1 MKKAYKEIIAN
12 VLVVIMFV
20 VVMTAIAVGV
30 AQKKAEREQENNEVC
45 VEVEENNVITI
56 NTTIMNAIDE
66 SIDLNTIR
74 IEQMF
79 VIDTYIDEVTN
90 DFVSVLEDNNGH
102 VWECVNMDLYLYE
115 DVLVLMSNNN
125 TINNVEDDVFIHY
138 WIGLE

>member
-1 MKKAYKEIIAN
+1 MKSYKEVIAQ

-30 AQKKAEREQENNEVC
+30 AQKKAERKQENNEVC

-56 NTTIMNAIDE
+56 NTTIMNAIDK

-79 VIDTYIDEVTN
+79 VIDTYIDEDTN
-90 DFVSVLEDNNGH
+90 DFVSVLEDNSGH
-102 VWECVNMDLYLYE
+102 VWECINMDFYLYE
-115 DVLVLMSNNN
+115 DVLVLLSNNN
-125 TINNVEDDVFIHY
+125 TIDNVEDDVFIHY
-138 WIGLE
+138 WIGVE

>member
-1 MKKAYKEIIAN
+1 MKSYKEIIAQ

-30 AQKKAEREQENNEVC
+30 AQKKTERKQENNEVC
-45 VEVEENNVITI
+45 VEDNNVITI
-56 NTTIMNAIDE
+56 NTTIMNAIDK

-79 VIDTYIDEVTN
+79 VIDTYIDEITN
-90 DFVSVLEDNNGH
+90 DFVSVLEDNNGN

-115 DVLVLMSNNN
+115 ETLVLMSNNN
-125 TINNVEDDVFIHY
+125 TIDNVEDDVFIHY

>member
-1 MKKAYKEIIAN
+1 MKSYKEIIAQ

-30 AQKKAEREQENNEVC
+30 AQEKTERKQENNEVC
-45 VEVEENNVITI
+45 VEDNNVITI
-56 NTTIMNAIDE
+56 NTTIMNAIDK

-79 VIDTYIDEVTN
+79 VIDTYIDEITN
-90 DFVSVLEDNNGH
+90 DFVSVLEDNNGN

-115 DVLVLMSNNN
+115 ETLVLMSNNN
-125 TINNVEDDVFIHY
+125 TVDNVEDDVFIHY

>member
-1 MKKAYKEIIAN
+1 MKSYKEIIAQ

-30 AQKKAEREQENNEVC
+30 AQKRDERKQENNEVC
-45 VEVEENNVITI
+45 VEDNNVITI

-102 VWECVNMDLYLYE
+102 VWECVSMDLYLYE

-125 TINNVEDDVFIHY
+125 TIDNVEDDVFIHY

>member
-1 MKKAYKEIIAN
+1 MKSYKEIIAQ

-20 VVMTAIAVGV
+20 VVMTMIAVGV
-30 AQKKAEREQENNEVC
+30 AQEKTERKQENNEVC
-45 VEVEENNVITI
+45 VEDNNVITI
-56 NTTIMNAIDE
+56 NTTIMNAIDK

-79 VIDTYIDEVTN
+79 VIDTYIDEITN
-90 DFVSVLEDNNGH
+90 DFVSVLEDNNGN

-115 DVLVLMSNNN
+115 ETLVLMSNNN
-125 TINNVEDDVFIHY
+125 TVDNVEDDVFIHY

>member
-1 MKKAYKEIIAN
+1 MKSYKEIIVQ

-30 AQKKAEREQENNEVC
+30 AQEKDERKQENNEVC
-45 VEVEENNVITI
+45 VEDNNVITI
-56 NTTIMNAIDE
+56 NTTIMNAIDK

-125 TINNVEDDVFIHY
+125 TTDNVEDDVFIHY

>member
-1 MKKAYKEIIAN
+1 MKSYKEIIAQ

-20 VVMTAIAVGV
+20 VVMTMIAVGV
-30 AQKKAEREQENNEVC
+30 AQEKDERKQENNEVC
-45 VEVEENNVITI
+45 VEDNNVITI
-56 NTTIMNAIDE
+56 NTTIMNAIDK

-79 VIDTYIDEVTN
+79 VIDTYIDEITN
-90 DFVSVLEDNNGH
+90 DFVSVLEDNNGN

-115 DVLVLMSNNN
+115 ETLVLMSNNN
-125 TINNVEDDVFIHY
+125 TVDNVEDDVFIHY

>member
-1 MKKAYKEIIAN
+1 MKSYKEIIAQ

-30 AQKKAEREQENNEVC
+30 AQKKAECKQENNEVC
-45 VEVEENNVITI
+45 VEGEENNVITI
-56 NTTIMNAIDE
+56 NTTIMNAIDK

-79 VIDTYIDEVTN
+79 VIDTYIDEDTN
-90 DFVSVLEDNNGH
+90 DFVSVLEDNSGH
-102 VWECVNMDLYLYE
+102 VWECMNMDFYLYE

-125 TINNVEDDVFIHY
+125 TIDNVEDDVFIHY
-138 WIGLE
+138 WIGVE

>member
-1 MKKAYKEIIAN
+1 MKSYKEIIVQ

-20 VVMTAIAVGV
+20 VVMTMIAVGV
-30 AQKKAEREQENNEVC
+30 AQEKDERKQENNEVC
-45 VEVEENNVITI
+45 VEDNNVITI
-56 NTTIMNAIDE
+56 NTTIMNAIDK

-90 DFVSVLEDNNGH
+90 DFVSVLEDNNGN

-115 DVLVLMSNNN
+115 ETLVLMSNNN
-125 TINNVEDDVFIHY
+125 TVNNVEDDVFIHY

>member
-1 MKKAYKEIIAN
+1 MKAYKEIIAQ

-20 VVMTAIAVGV
+20 VLMTAIAVGV
-30 AQKKAEREQENNEVC
+30 TQKKAERKQENNEVC
-45 VEVEENNVITI
+45 VEDSNVITI

-125 TINNVEDDVFIHY
+125 TTDNVEDDVFIHY

>member
-1 MKKAYKEIIAN
+1 MKSYKEIIAQ

-30 AQKKAEREQENNEVC
+30 AQKKAERKQENNEVC

-90 DFVSVLEDNNGH
+90 DFVSVLEDNNGY

-125 TINNVEDDVFIHY
+125 TTDNVEDDVFIHY

>member
-1 MKKAYKEIIAN
+1 MKSYKEIIAR

-30 AQKKAEREQENNEVC
+30 AQEKDERKQENNEVC
-45 VEVEENNVITI
+45 VEDNNVITI
-56 NTTIMNAIDE
+56 NTTIMNAIDK

-79 VIDTYIDEVTN
+79 VIDTYIDEITN
-90 DFVSVLEDNNGH
+90 DFVSVLEDNNGN

-115 DVLVLMSNNN
+115 ETLVLMSNNN
-125 TINNVEDDVFIHY
+125 TVDNVEDDVFIHY

>member
-20 VVMTAIAVGV
+20 IIMTAIAVGV
-30 AQKKAEREQENNEVC
+30 AQEKGERKQENNEVC
-45 VEVEENNVITI
+45 VETEDNNVITI
-56 NTTIMNAIDE
+56 NTTILNAIDK

-125 TINNVEDDVFIHY
+125 TTDNVEDDVFIHY

>member
-1 MKKAYKEIIAN
+1 MKSYKEIIAQ

-30 AQKKAEREQENNEVC
+30 AQEKAERRQENNEVC
-45 VEVEENNVITI
+45 VEVEENNVITV
-56 NTTIMNAIDE
+56 NATIMNAIDK

-79 VIDTYIDEVTN
+79 VIDTYIDEDTN
-90 DFVSVLEDNNGH
+90 DFVSVLEDNSGH
-102 VWECVNMDLYLYE
+102 VWECMNMDFYLYE

-125 TINNVEDDVFIHY
+125 TIDNVEDDVFIHY
-138 WIGLE
+138 WIGVE

>member
-1 MKKAYKEIIAN
+1 MKSYKEIIVQ

-20 VVMTAIAVGV
+20 VVMTMIAVGV
-30 AQKKAEREQENNEVC
+30 AQEKTERKQENNEVC
-45 VEVEENNVITI
+45 VEDNNVITI
-56 NTTIMNAIDE
+56 NTTIMNAIDK

-79 VIDTYIDEVTN
+79 VIDTYIDEITN
-90 DFVSVLEDNNGH
+90 DFVSVLEDNNGN

-115 DVLVLMSNNN
+115 ETLVLMSNNN
-125 TINNVEDDVFIHY
+125 TVDNVEDDVFIHY